1 MNTIIDFSYFNKTIK
16 GKHDKNSVTIPN
28 KHRKKIVHKL
38 VLTIFINS
46 LIFCRK
52 SYFNFRNFL
61 AIIEKGK
68 GDWDSC
74 LPSPSL
80 LFQQEESHIYFLGIV

>member
-1 MNTIIDFSYFNKTIK
+1 MNTIIDFSFFNISIK
-16 GKHDKNSVTIPN
+16 GKHDKNSVTILN
-28 KHRKKIVHKL
+28 KYRKKIVYKL
-38 VLTIFINS
+38 VLNIFINL

-68 GDWDSC
+68 EDWDSC
-74 LPSPSL
+74 LPSPSV